1 MILNFYVLLF
11 TQYLMEI
18 SFWKLSFLR
27 FIPTIVVSILPSIV
41 VLAVRIA
48 SEASLLA
55 VFSTILVIEVIV
67 GLSVVVLIPV
77 LVVVW
82 KWLVWVLVVAVPVLI
97 VVIVSVIEVPS
108 LIGIPSIIGIPS
120 TVEVSSIVIIVPI
133 IETASIFIKTARLTI
148 PLIETLCIVRII
160 VLNIVSH
167 PWLVLL
173 DVAWVIHLIWML
185 IILISLPYRSKYA
198 ITYLLL
204 CPR

>member
-108 LIGIPSIIGIPS
+108 LIGIPS